1 MNQIIQ
7 ILSERRGDLGIAL
20 LQHIQISLISLLI
33 AMVIAM
39 PLAFWTVKHAKV
51 AEFLLQ
57 IASILQTIPSL
68 ALLGLLI
75 PLVGIGTVPAVIA
88 LIVYALLPIFQNT
101 YLGLTEID
109 PALEEAA
116 DAFGMSRMQKL
127 LKVELPLAM
136 PTIISGI
143 RTALVLIIGT
153 ATMAALIGA
162 GGLGSF
168 ILLGIDR
175 NNTALIIIGAV
186 CSGALAII
194 LSALIKWLEHASVKT
209 ALGVLAVS
217 VLFLAGSGV
226 YETVVNQKETITVA
240 GKLGSEPEILINM
253 YKELIEQGDSHVQ
266 VTLKPNFGKTTFLFS
281 ALKNGKINI
290 YPEFTGTI
298 LETFAKTPVKT
309 TGLSEKETYDK
320 AKELVNKQDKLTL
333 LRPMAYDNTYA
344 LAVKASFKQKNHL
357 KKISDLANITNK
369 LKGGMT
375 LEFIDRGDG
384 FKGIKKL
391 YGIDFPV
398 KSMEPALR
406 YQAIDK
412 NKVNIVD
419 AYSTDSELRQYHL
432 SILKDNKH
440 NFPIYQGAPLMSNDF
455 ARRHPQVVRSL
466 NKLAGKITEKQMQE
480 MNYEVNVKNMDP
492 GQVAHHYLVKQHLL
506 KEK

>member
-253 YKELIEQGDSHVQ
+253 YKELIEQGDAHVQ

-281 ALKNGKINI
+281 ALKNGKIDI

-406 YQAIDK
+406 YQAIDQ

>member
-226 YETVVNQKETITVA
+226 YETVANQKETITVA

-253 YKELIEQGDSHVQ
+253 YKELIEQGDAHVQ

-281 ALKNGKINI
+281 ALKNGKIDI

-406 YQAIDK
+406 YQAIDQ

>member
-281 ALKNGKINI
+281 ALKNGKIDI

-406 YQAIDK
+406 YQAIDQ

-440 NFPIYQGAPLMSNDF
+440 NFPIYQGVPLMSNDF